1 MVVGGR
7 LCACPLVIAI
17 VIGVE
22 IVGWMDYYGADG
34 ERQPRSKGGWGIVV
48 L

>member
-1 MVVGGR
+1 MQVVVGGR

-22 IVGWMDYYGADG
+22 IVGWMDHMAR
-34 ERQPRSKGGWGIVV
+34 EAGGNI